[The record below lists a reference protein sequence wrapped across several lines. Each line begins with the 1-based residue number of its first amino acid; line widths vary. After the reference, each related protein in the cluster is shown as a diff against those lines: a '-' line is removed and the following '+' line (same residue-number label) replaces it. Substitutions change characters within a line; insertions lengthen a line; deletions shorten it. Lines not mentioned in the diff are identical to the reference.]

1 MTPGEEGTLG
11 AVGPSSSKNRGSDP
25 GSLCPQH
32 KRVSLRPWG
41 PRIRPLTYTP
51 SLRRQT
57 YRTSHSGLVIV

>member
-41 PRIRPLTYTP
+41 TRIRALTHQACEDGRTGPPTP
-51 SLRRQT
+51 AL
-57 YRTSHSGLVIV
+57 